1 LKARVGVIVPAA
13 GSGVR
18 MGSVRK
24 AFLEL
29 AGEPL
34 LLHALRPFLAEPRV
48 LSVAVALSPDAASS
62 PPEWLRRL
70 GERVVVVAGG
80 ATRSQSVRA
89 GLGALPAELDA
100 IAVHDAARPLVTAE
114 VVSAC
119 LDLALAGGGA
129 VAGCP
134 AIDTL
139 KRIDAMRRVVETL
152 DRSSI
157 WQAQTP
163 QAFPADVLR
172 RAYADASME
181 ATDDAALVERTVP
194 GIAITMVDAGRTN
207 LKVTRPEDVWV
218 AEGLLRRR
226 GAGDAS

>member
-1 LKARVGVIVPAA
+1 
-13 GSGVR
+13 

-34 LLHALRPFLAEPRV
+34 LLHALRPFLADPRV
-48 LSVAVALSPDAASS
+48 RSVAVALSADAATN
-62 PPEWLRRL
+62 PPEWLQRL

-89 GLGALPAELDA
+89 ALRALPAELDA

-119 LDLALAGGGA
+119 LDLALAGCGA

-134 AIDTL
+134 AVDTL
-139 KRIDAMRRVVETL
+139 KRVDGKRGVVETL

-181 ATDDAALVERTVP
+181 ATDDAALVERAVP
-194 GIAITMVDAGRTN
+194 GIAITMVDAGATN
-207 LKVTRPEDVWV
+207 LKVTRPEDVEV

-226 GAGDAS
+226 GAGGAP